1 MKKRTL
7 VLSILLTLALVF
19 GSFSS
24 VFAATEK
31 TGPATEATKAEIVK
45 DGKGG
50 GIETTQKFKD
60 EVGAEKYAINFVKE
74 VLKGKYKLISTSGVK
89 KAVKKGDAVI
99 VDTMPAGWWNQ
110 RRIPGSINSVVGAM
124 NGPEFKILSGEKKA
138 LKKAVKKACTEY
150 YNEKTKKWQNTK
162 PAKKYFKQKKTRV
175 NKNKKIIVYCGFVGC
190 ARSHQGAMYL
200 KKLGYKKVYR
210 YPGGIAAWVEGGNNI
225 AGTDVK

>member
-31 TGPATEATKAEIVK
+31 TGPATEATKTAIEKSGIQTVK
-45 DGKGG
+45 
-50 GIETTQKFKD
+50 KFNN
-60 EVGAEKYAINFVKE
+60 EFGAESYSINFVKE
-74 VLKGKYKLISTSGVK
+74 VLKGKYKVIGTSGVK

>member
-7 VLSILLTLALVF
+7 VLSLLLTLALVF

-74 VLKGKYKLISTSGVK
+74 VLKGKYS
-89 KAVKKGDAVI
+89 
-99 VDTMPAGWWNQ
+99 WWNQ

>member
-7 VLSILLTLALVF
+7 VLSLLLTLALVF

-24 VFAATEK
+24 VFAAEK
-31 TGPATEATKAEIVK
+31 TGPATEGTKVAIEK
-45 DGKGG
+45 S
-50 GIETTQKFKD
+50 GIQTTKKFTN
-60 EVGAEKYAINFVKE
+60 EVGAESYSINFVKE
-74 VLKGKYKLISTSGVK
+74 VLKGKYKVIGTSGVK

-99 VDTMPAGWWNQ
+99 IDTMPAGWFNG
-110 RRIPGSINSVVGAM
+110 RHVPGAINCVVGAM
-124 NGPEFKILSGEKKA
+124 NAPKFKILSAEKKA
-138 LKKAVKKACTEY
+138 LKKAAKKACTEY
-150 YNEKTKKWQNTK
+150 YNEKTKKWQSEK

-210 YPGGIAAWVEGGNNI
+210 YPGGISAWVDGGNAI
-225 AGTDVK
+225 AGSDVQ